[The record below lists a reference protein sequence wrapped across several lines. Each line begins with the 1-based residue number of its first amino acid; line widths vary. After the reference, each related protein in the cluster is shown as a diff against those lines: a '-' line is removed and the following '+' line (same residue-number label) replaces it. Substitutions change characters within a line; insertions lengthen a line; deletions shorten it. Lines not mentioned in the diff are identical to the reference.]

1 MTKRKEEKMKTT
13 RKRTPSTDYFFEA
26 LFLKIKDALGSKTAS
41 KWNALKLLA
50 FLNWFKD
57 IN

>member
-1 MTKRKEEKMKTT
+1 MKTT

-26 LFLKIKDALGSKTAS
+26 LFLKIKDALVSKTAS